1 MSGGE
6 KTLVVVQARTGSTR
20 LPGKV
25 LLPLAGRPLLA
36 RLLERVRAA
45 RTPFALVVATTTEAA
60 DEPVRELC
68 RGLGHLDVDCFSG
81 HPTDLL
87 DRHYQAAL
95 AAGAEVVV
103 KIPSDCP
110 LVDPAAID
118 RVLAFYFAQP
128 ERWDYVSNLHPPS
141 WPDGNDVEVMPIAA
155 LAAAW
160 REAARPHEREHTT
173 PFLWDQPERFRVGNV
188 TLDGG
193 PRRPGDG
200 GEESRH
206 RGDGA
211 AGEDGGEG
219 GRDLSLSHRFTIDYA
234 ADYDFLRAV
243 YDALWTPA
251 RPVFG
256 LDEVLALLAARP
268 EILAINARYAGVNWY
283 RHHLGELRTVGE
295 HPTHSPEAS

>member
-36 RLLERVRAA
+36 RMLERVRAA

-118 RVLAFYFAQP
+118 RVLGLYFAHP
-128 ERWDYVSNLHPPS
+128 ERFDFVSNLHPPS

-160 REAARPHEREHTT
+160 REAERPHEREHTT

-188 TLDGG
+188 TF
-193 PRRPGDG
+193 
-200 GEESRH
+200 
-206 RGDGA
+206 
-211 AGEDGGEG
+211 

-243 YDALWTPA
+243 FDALWTPA

-256 LDEVLALLAARP
+256 LDEILALLAAHP

-295 HPTHSPEAS
+295 HQTHSPEAS